1 MILKDLLKHEL
12 ARVNTRKQTMY
23 EKGRVEGY
31 QTCLALVEKLP
42 LIPMEED
49 LVDLRVKLRRILK
62 DEVNQNIIMERGFRK
77 SLKNL
82 YIFCYNRIYETAE
95 PLSPIT
101 KKQWTVIAIRSTEK
115 DLDFFGL
122 SRSDAIKFIRGED

>member
-12 ARVNTRKQTMY
+12 ARVSKRKQTMY
-23 EKGRVEGY
+23 EKGRIEGY
-31 QTCLALVEKLP
+31 QTCLALVKKLP

-49 LVDLRVKLRRILK
+49 LVNLRVKLKRILK
-62 DEVNQNIIMERGFRK
+62 DEVNQNNITERGFRR

-101 KKQWTVIAIRSTEK
+101 KKQWIVVAIRSEENN
-115 DLDFFGL
+115 LDFFGL